1 MSDGKPDNDRMR
13 GGQGGA
19 DDPIGE
25 ILRLAG
31 DEESDDDEIFEKL
44 KALGKTL
51 DVDEVFA
58 VLVPYDTPDVLG

>member
-1 MSDGKPDNDRMR
+1 MSDDRPDN
-13 GGQGGA
+13 
-19 DDPIGE
+19 DPIGE

-31 DEESDDDEIFEKL
+31 EKDSDDQEIFDKL
-44 KALGKTL
+44 EELGRTL